1 MPPIVPDPLAM
12 NFNEE
17 DFCKGEKEYRAK
29 LLQCMLDISR
39 YNDKN
44 NIYNNFYYDANIKD

>member
-1 MPPIVPDPLAM
+1 MPPIIPDPLAM

-17 DFCKGEKEYRAK
+17 EFCKGEKEDRAK
-29 LLQCMLDISR
+29 LIQCMLDMSR